1 MRRQS
6 LVLAMG
12 AALSV
17 GFVQAMASDTIG
29 EIKRID
35 GVAMVSHG
43 EQFVTAQSGMKLQ
56 ELDRLMVL
64 EQSEAILEFQDG
76 CRHVVQENEFLTI
89 GSGST
94 CVNAE
99 QTAESTDYTDVER
112 TATSQVAA
120 PGGIDVGLVGFTI
133 SSLAGLTWGLT
144 QDNDIVRIA
153 RSPTPISPQ

>member
-35 GVAMVSHG
+35 GVAMVSNG
-43 EQFVTAQSGMKLQ
+43 EQFVAAQSGMKLQ
-56 ELDRLMVL
+56 ELDRLMVM

-76 CRHVVQENEFLTI
+76 CRHVVKENEFLTI
-89 GSGST
+89 GSAST
-94 CVNAE
+94 CVDAE